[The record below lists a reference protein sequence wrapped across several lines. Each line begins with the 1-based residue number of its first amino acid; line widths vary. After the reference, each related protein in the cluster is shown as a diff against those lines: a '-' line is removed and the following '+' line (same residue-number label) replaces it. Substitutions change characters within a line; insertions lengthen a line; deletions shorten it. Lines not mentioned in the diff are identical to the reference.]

1 MTEHY
6 VEERK
11 LVEKILKKYLLFF
24 LDLSSGDRIGDQI
37 EEIKTDLLDLFVFV
51 ESAY

>member
-1 MTEHY
+1 M
-6 VEERK
+6 EERK

-37 EEIKTDLLDLFVFV
+37 EEIKTDLDLFVFV
-51 ESAY
+51 ESAYYKILK